1 MTQKTISERFYDL
14 ITEDEDEDFNDE
26 ITNATDIPKN
36 FVVNALNGTA
46 TKLGDQLA
54 SPSLVLPWLMA
65 AMGAPAYLTGMLVP
79 VRRSLALLPQL
90 IVSGQMRRFDVRKWF
105 WAAGDFFFALFLGL
119 MVPAAL
125 LLPALS
131 AGIAIVVLLAFASI
145 ARGVASVSFK
155 DVVGKTIP
163 SGIRG
168 RLLAARATSG
178 GILAVLAGFA
188 IRTYVGS
195 SSSLTP
201 YVVLVAAASILWFLG
216 TFLVTLIQEAPGET
230 DGGRNPLEEARAG
243 FKLLKQVPGF
253 RRFILARIFLL
264 SVKLAT
270 PFYVLYA
277 RKYIGGEAGNLG
289 IFVIVTGLANVFS
302 SPFWGRF
309 ADRSSRTVMLLGG
322 LLATVT
328 GAFAL
333 GVSVLPGAWRNVYVF
348 ALILLLIGFAQA
360 GIRLGRKTHLI
371 DGAPSDQRPLY
382 AAISNTVIGS
392 ATLLGGG
399 LGLIADAYSID
410 VLIAVLVGL
419 SILGT
424 LATWWMPEAEH
435 MADQPTLV

>member
-1 MTQKTISERFYDL
+1 MTQKTISEQVYDL
-14 ITEDEDEDFNDE
+14 LTEDEDEDFNDE
-26 ITNATDIPKN
+26 IANATDIPRN
-36 FVVNALNGTA
+36 FLINALNGTA
-46 TKLGDQLA
+46 TKLGDQIS

-65 AMGAPAYLTGMLVP
+65 ALGAPAYLTGLLVP

-90 IVSGQMRRFDVRKWF
+90 VVSGQMRRFEVRKWF
-105 WAAGDFFFALFLGL
+105 WAGGDFFFALFLVL

-125 LLPALS
+125 LLPPVS
-131 AGIAIVVLLAFASI
+131 AGIVIVVLLAFASL

-163 SGIRG
+163 SGRRG

-188 IRTYVGS
+188 LRTYVGS
-195 SSSLTP
+195 SGSLTP
-201 YVVLVAAASILWFLG
+201 YVILVAVASILWFLG
-216 TFLVTLIQEAPGET
+216 TFLVTLIQEQPGET
-230 DGGRNPLEEARAG
+230 DGGRNPLEEAQAG
-243 FKLLKQVPGF
+243 LKLLGKVPGF

-277 RKYIGGEAGNLG
+277 RKYIGGAAGNLG

-309 ADRSSRTVMLLGG
+309 ADRSSRVVMMLGG
-322 LLATVT
+322 SLAVVT

-333 GVSVLPGAWRNVYVF
+333 GVSILPQSWRNVYVF
-348 ALILLLIGFAQA
+348 ALILLLIGFSQA

-382 AAISNTVIGS
+382 AAISNTVIGI

-399 LGLIADAYSID
+399 LGLIADLYSID
-410 VLIAVLVGL
+410 VLVAVLVGL

-435 MADQPTLV
+435 MADRAV